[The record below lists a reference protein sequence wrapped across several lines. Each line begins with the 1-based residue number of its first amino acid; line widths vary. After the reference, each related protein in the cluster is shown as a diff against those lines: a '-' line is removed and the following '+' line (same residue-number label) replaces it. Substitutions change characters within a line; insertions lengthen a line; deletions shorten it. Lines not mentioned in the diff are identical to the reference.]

1 MAAMADGVVGD
12 TAERARMRRIKGKAC
27 RAANNRSS
35 CHRANI
41 MTILRSLVG
50 AVALAAVLAAC
61 AVRLDNTEPARR
73 LARESASPGSAFEGW
88 RLFNQRCAACH
99 GKDAAAPAPM
109 PDLLDRVA
117 QMGPRRFA
125 NLVLVRYDWSK
136 AVAEDEGDV
145 PIPRMYLRAT
155 PLGGTQVLEM
165 PPWANDA
172 AVVDH
177 VADLYAYLAARAEGR
192 LGTGSPPR

>member
-1 MAAMADGVVGD
+1 
-12 TAERARMRRIKGKAC
+12 MRRVNEQRR
-27 RAANNRSS
+27 RADNNRPS
-35 CHRANI
+35 CQRADI

-50 AVALAAVLAAC
+50 VVSLAALMAAC
-61 AVRLDNTEPARR
+61 AVRLENTEPAER
-73 LARESASPGSAFEGW
+73 LARESMPSGSAYEGW
-88 RLFNQRCAACH
+88 RLFDQRCAACH
-99 GKDAAAPAPM
+99 GKDAASPAPM

-136 AVAEDEGDV
+136 AVAEDEGHAA
-145 PIPRMYLRAT
+145 IPRLYLRET

-165 PPWANDA
+165 PAWANDP
-172 AVVDH
+172 AVVGH
-177 VADLYAYLAARAEGR
+177 VADLYAYLSARADGR

>member
-1 MAAMADGVVGD
+1 
-12 TAERARMRRIKGKAC
+12 
-27 RAANNRSS
+27 
-35 CHRANI
+35 
-41 MTILRSLVG
+41 MTLLRSLVG
-50 AVALAAVLAAC
+50 AVSLAAVLAAC
-61 AVRLDNTEPARR
+61 AVHLDNTEPSRQ
-73 LARESASPGSAFEGW
+73 LARESAPAGSAFEGW

-136 AVAEDEGDV
+136 AVAEDEGV
-145 PIPRMYLRAT
+145 APIPRIYLHAT
-155 PLGGTQVLEM
+155 PQGGAQALEM
-165 PPWANDA
+165 PAWAKDP

-177 VADLYAYLAARAEGR
+177 VADLYAYLAARADGR